1 MAWSGSQG
9 RGVPVNYFKL
19 CFALIGAALTLI
31 MGVPQSLSGMAV
43 AEDAAATV
51 EAAIAPDKFVS
62 DLLDELRSIN
72 AGTDGGSDA
81 ALRDALLQKMAVS
94 YLQGYLIAGDIK
106 KAATDAQISEYDD
119 NFSKYI
125 SAAIGG
131 SIDRLVERRID
142 IGATIERRPG
152 DFVVRSK
159 VFSDAGEE
167 RAVLDWR
174 IRDRRGKLFLT
185 DFFVDGQ
192 SFVVERKA
200 QFSVMVRNG
209 GFETLLTHMNE
220 VIAEAS

>member
-1 MAWSGSQG
+1 
-9 RGVPVNYFKL
+9 VNYLKL
-19 CFALIGAALTLI
+19 RFALIGFALAATI
-31 MGVPQSLSGMAV
+31 GVPHSVLGMAHAEEV
-43 AEDAAATV
+43 AAETETVIAA
-51 EAAIAPDKFVS
+51 DKFVS

-72 AGTDGGSDA
+72 ATSVEGDDSE
-81 ALRDALLQKMAVS
+81 LRDALLRKMAVS
-94 YLQGYLIAGDIK
+94 YLQRYLISGDIK
-106 KAATDAQISEYDD
+106 KAATEEQVADYDD
-119 NFSKYI
+119 LFAEYI
-125 SAAIGG
+125 SAAIGD

-142 IGATIERRPG
+142 IGVTTERRPG

-174 IRDRRGKLFLT
+174 IRDRRGQLFLT

-209 GFETLLTHMNE
+209 GFETLLTHMND
-220 VIAEAS
+220 VISGED

>member
-1 MAWSGSQG
+1 MAWFRSQG
-9 RGVPVNYFKL
+9 RGVRVNYFKL
-19 CFALIGAALTLI
+19 RIALIGVTLALV
-31 MGVPQSLSGMAV
+31 GVTQSLSGIAS
-43 AEDAAATV
+43 AEEATASAEV
-51 EAAIAPDKFVS
+51 STAPDKFVS
-62 DLLDELRSIN
+62 DLLNELRSIN
-72 AGTDGGSDA
+72 AGTGEGSDA
-81 ALRDALLQKMAVS
+81 ELRAALLQKMAVS
-94 YLQGYLIAGDIK
+94 YLQRYLIAGDIK
-106 KAATDAQISEYDD
+106 KAATDAQIAEYNE

-125 SAAIGG
+125 SAAIGD

-142 IGATIERRPG
+142 IGATTERRPG

-174 IRDRRGKLFLT
+174 IRDRHGMLFLT

-209 GFETLLTHMNE
+209 GFEILLTHMDE